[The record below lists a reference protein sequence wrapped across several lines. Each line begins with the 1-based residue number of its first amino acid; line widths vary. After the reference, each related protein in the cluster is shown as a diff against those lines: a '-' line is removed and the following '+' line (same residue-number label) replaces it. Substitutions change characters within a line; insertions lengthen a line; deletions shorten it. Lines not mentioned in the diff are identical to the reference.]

1 VIHLKTTTAA
11 LALATA
17 LLGAA
22 SATHAAISW
31 TSIAFTDT
39 YVDAAKPTENFGGYG
54 AMQVSGANET
64 VSYRTAFIK
73 FNVAASIAAF
83 DAEYGVGGWKLDSA
97 TLTLTTN
104 YGTAGTQPGNPRF
117 SKIAAGGFEVWL
129 FDDDTWTDGSGGLTY
144 NSYLSDYA
152 DTDTTLLGSYTW
164 ATSATQ
170 NSIDSYTLS
179 YLDPLLTD
187 LLTDSGSLLSL
198 QITPS
203 DDVVSYLFNTTNNS
217 PAQLTL
223 IASAVPEPAHYAL
236 ALALPLLLLGVI
248 RRRPARAARSL

>member
-1 VIHLKTTTAA
+1 MIHLNKTTTLGLA
-11 LALATA
+11 LALLGTITTA
-17 LLGAA
+17 RAD
-22 SATHAAISW
+22 ISW
-31 TSIAFTDT
+31 ISTAFTDT

-64 VSYRTAFIK
+64 VSYRTAFIM
-73 FNVAASIAAF
+73 FDVAAAIAAF
-83 DAEYGVGGWKLDSA
+83 DAEYGVGNWKLDSA
-97 TLTLTTN
+97 SLDLTTN
-104 YGTAGTQPGNPRF
+104 YGTAGVQPGNNRF
-117 SKIAAGGFEVWL
+117 SKIAAGDFDVWF
-129 FDDDTWTDGSGGLTY
+129 FDDDTWTDGSSGLTY

-164 ATSATQ
+164 AADGNGTTT
-170 NSIDSYTLS
+170 YTLS
-179 YLDPLLTD
+179 FLDSLLTD
-187 LLTDSGSLLSL
+187 LLTDSASLLSL

-248 RRRPARAARSL
+248 RRRAARASRSL

>member
-1 VIHLKTTTAA
+1 MKHLKPTTAA

-17 LLGAA
+17 FLGAA
-22 SATHAAISW
+22 PAAHAAISW
-31 TSIAFTDT
+31 TSIAFADT
-39 YVDAAKPTENFGGYG
+39 YVDAAKPTENFGSYG

-64 VSYRTAFIK
+64 VSTRIAFIK
-73 FNVAASIAAF
+73 FDLAEAIAAF
-83 DAEYGVGGWKLDSA
+83 DAEYGVGGWKLDAAS
-97 TLTLTTN
+97 LSLTTN
-104 YGTAGTQPGNPRF
+104 YGTEGVQPGNPRF
-117 SKIAAGGFEVWL
+117 SKIAAGDFDVWL
-129 FDDDTWTDGSGGLTY
+129 FDDDTWTDDSGGLTY

-164 ATSATQ
+164 AADGDGTTT
-170 NSIDSYTLS
+170 YTLS
-179 YLDPLLTD
+179 FLDSLLTD

-236 ALALPLLLLGVI
+236 ALALPLLLLAMI
-248 RRRPARAARSL
+248 RRRRAEASLSL